1 MIPVTVVERFRTYP
15 NRRFDAM
22 RVYALVDG
30 LQYQQHTGQQL
41 EPLDNVVVS
50 LFAGTTD
57 IALAHA
63 GPWLIDTKGA
73 QSRIAELDALEA
85 VRPGVVWLFASADLE
100 TLAGKLRPHL
110 SVRLSNSR
118 SAMLRFWDPR
128 VLHELNQSLQSK
140 QERAL
145 FSAAREWLYLDEGQ
159 RRLINDDT
167 PTL

>member
-1 MIPVTVVERFRTYP
+1 MIPVTVVERFRTIP

-22 RVYALVDG
+22 RIYALVDG

-41 EPLDNVVVS
+41 EPLDDIAVS

-63 GPWLIDTKGA
+63 GPWLVYTKEA
-73 QSRIAELDALEA
+73 QGRVAELDALEA
-85 VRPGVVWLFASADLE
+85 ARPGVVWLFASADLE
-100 TLAGKLRPHL
+100 VLAGKLRPHL
-110 SVRLSNSR
+110 SVRLPNSQ

-128 VLHELNQSLQSK
+128 VLHALNQSLQSK

-145 FSAAREWLYLDEGQ
+145 FSAAREWLYLNEGQ
-159 RRLINDDT
+159 RLHINANT
-167 PTL
+167 STI

>member
-1 MIPVTVVERFRTYP
+1 MIPMTVVERFRTYP
-15 NRRFDAM
+15 NRHFDAM

-41 EPLDNVVVS
+41 EPIDDIAVS

-63 GPWLIDTKGA
+63 GPWLIYTKDA
-73 QSRIAELDALEA
+73 QGRIAELDALETA
-85 VRPGVVWLFASADLE
+85 RPGVVWLFASADLE
-100 TLAGKLRPHL
+100 TLAGKMRPHL
-110 SVRLSNSR
+110 SVRLSNSK

-145 FSAAREWLYLDEGQ
+145 FKTAREWLYLNEGQ
-159 RRLINDDT
+159 RRFIDDDT

>member
-1 MIPVTVVERFRTYP
+1 MTVVERFRTYP
-15 NRRFDAM
+15 NRHFDAM

-41 EPLDNVVVS
+41 EPIDDIAVS

-63 GPWLIDTKGA
+63 GPWLIYTKDA
-73 QSRIAELDALEA
+73 QGRIAELDALETA
-85 VRPGVVWLFASADLE
+85 RPGVVWLFASADLE
-100 TLAGKLRPHL
+100 TLAGKMRPHL
-110 SVRLSNSR
+110 SVRLSNSK

-145 FSAAREWLYLDEGQ
+145 FKTAREWLYLNEGQ
-159 RRLINDDT
+159 RRFIDDDT

>member
-15 NRRFDAM
+15 NRHFDAM
-22 RVYALVDG
+22 HIYALVDG

-41 EPLDNVVVS
+41 ETLDDVAVS

-57 IALAHA
+57 IALAYA
-63 GPWLIDTKGA
+63 GPWLIYTKEA
-73 QSRIAELDALEA
+73 QGRIVELDALETA
-85 VRPGVVWLFASADLE
+85 RPGVVWLFASADLE
-100 TLAGKLRPHL
+100 ALAGKLRPHL
-110 SVRLSNSR
+110 SVRLSNSK

-145 FSAAREWLYLDEGQ
+145 FKTAREWLYLDEGQ
-159 RRLINDDT
+159 RRFINDDT